1 MALEISN
8 NHDYFKIEGNL
19 NRKNLHIFQ
28 NTFDNIFEKLDKV
41 IISIE
46 GLQGI
51 DRDGVNAIA
60 KLHNESLLKHK
71 KLSII
76 GMGCNELYEHFTTND
91 AA

>member
-1 MALEISN
+1 MALEISMD
-8 NHDYFKIEGNL
+8 HDYFKIEGDL

-28 NTFDNIFEKLDKV
+28 STFGNIFEKLDKV

-46 GLQGI
+46 GLKGI
-51 DRDGVNAIA
+51 DRYGVNAIA
-60 KLHNESLLKHK
+60 KLHNESLVKHK

-76 GMGCNELYEHFTTND
+76 GMGCKELYQHFSSND